1 MMNKQKHKVEEDW
14 MEEENFYSEDTRT
27 VLLDGDEISPEEA
40 AFMKGYD
47 EAG

>member
-1 MMNKQKHKVEEDW
+1 MHKKKYAVEDDGVED
-14 MEEENFYSEDTRT
+14 ESIYSEDTISM
-27 VLLDGDEISPEEA
+27 LLEGDEISPEEA

>member
-1 MMNKQKHKVEEDW
+1 MNKKNKVEDES
-14 MEEENFYSEDTRT
+14 MEEENFYSEDTRS
-27 VLLDGDEISPEEA
+27 VLLDADEISPEEA

>member
-1 MMNKQKHKVEEDW
+1 MHKKKYAVEDDGVED
-14 MEEENFYSEDTRT
+14 ESIYSEDVRS
-27 VLLDGDEISPEEA
+27 VMLEGDEISPEEA